1 MGGFTTPAQPI
12 DQQYQTDDQFYDTQ
26 NGGGFDN
33 FGQDSIA
40 DEINKELD
48 QLLGNEPA
56 PQGGQQGGA
65 SVSDSRFESFLEEQ
79 RQQREY
85 ERQQRQLQLTQQQRD
100 QQEREAQL
108 ERERLKQEAEAKA
121 KAYRPQFQQIALTED
136 QKRAYADADPYI
148 RSIVNEVLGQVWD
161 TSITPVLTD
170 QQQSI
175 LDLAKRPTQAS
186 LSVEQQVALSR
197 PNVNSIVAEPEFAR
211 YLAEPVEG
219 TGMTRRDLMNVAYQR
234 ADVGSV
240 VTMLD
245 AYSAAKEKNRPSR
258 SATPNGSVHSAPQG
272 GQGGQQRRVRPYSDL
287 SKAQAQFRQGRI
299 TRDKLVE
306 IENHFETLASNG
318 LVDYNK

>member
-1 MGGFTTPAQPI
+1 MGDFIPAQPVN
-12 DQQYQTDDQFYDTQ
+12 QNYQSDDQFYDTQ

-33 FGQDSIA
+33 YGQDNLV
-40 DEINKELD
+40 DEINTELD
-48 QLLGNEPA
+48 KLLGNEPTT
-56 PQGGQQGGA
+56 QDGQQGGA
-65 SVSDSRFESFLEEQ
+65 TANDPRFESFLEEQ

-100 QQEREAQL
+100 QQEREVQL

-121 KAYRPQFQQIALTED
+121 KAYRPQFQQVALTED
-136 QKRAYADADPYI
+136 QKKAYADADPYI

-245 AYSAAKEKNRPSR
+245 AYSAAKDKNRPSR

-287 SKAQAQFRQGRI
+287 AKAQAQFRQGRI

>member
-1 MGGFTTPAQPI
+1 M
-12 DQQYQTDDQFYDTQ
+12 
-26 NGGGFDN
+26 
-33 FGQDSIA
+33 
-40 DEINKELD
+40 
-48 QLLGNEPA
+48 
-56 PQGGQQGGA
+56 
-65 SVSDSRFESFLEEQ
+65 
-79 RQQREY
+79 
-85 ERQQRQLQLTQQQRD
+85 
-100 QQEREAQL
+100 
-108 ERERLKQEAEAKA
+108 KQEAEAKA
-121 KAYRPQFQQIALTED
+121 KAYRPQFQQVALTED
-136 QKRAYADADPYI
+136 QKKAYADADPYI
-148 RSIVNEVLGQVWD
+148 RRVINEVLGSMWD
-161 TSITPVLTD
+161 TSITPALTD
-170 QQQSI
+170 HQQSI

>member
-1 MGGFTTPAQPI
+1 MGGFIPAQPVT
-12 DQQYQTDDQFYDTQ
+12 QNYQTDDQFYDTQ
-26 NGGGFDN
+26 NGGGFDTY
-33 FGQDSIA
+33 GQDQLA
-40 DEINKELD
+40 DDINTELD
-48 QLLGNEPA
+48 KLLGNEPTT
-56 PQGGQQGGA
+56 QDGQQGGA
-65 SVSDSRFESFLEEQ
+65 TANDPRFESFLEEQ

-100 QQEREAQL
+100 QQEREVQL

-121 KAYRPQFQQIALTED
+121 KAYRPQFQQVALTED
-136 QKRAYADADPYI
+136 QKKAYADADPYI

-197 PNVNSIVAEPEFAR
+197 PSVNSIVAEPEFAR

-234 ADVGSV
+234 SDVGSV

-245 AYSAAKEKNRPSR
+245 AYTAAKDKNRPTR

-272 GQGGQQRRVRPYSDL
+272 GQGGQQRRIRPYSDL
-287 SKAQAQFRQGRI
+287 GKAQAQFRRGQI

>member
-1 MGGFTTPAQPI
+1 MGDFIPAQPVN
-12 DQQYQTDDQFYDTQ
+12 QNYQTDDQFYDTQ

-33 FGQDSIA
+33 FGQDNLV
-40 DEINKELD
+40 DEINTELD
-48 QLLGNEPA
+48 KLLGNDPA
-56 PQGGQQGGA
+56 NQGGQNGGVA
-65 SVSDSRFESFLEEQ
+65 PSDPRFDSFLEEQ

-100 QQEREAQL
+100 QQERESQL

-121 KAYRPQFQQIALTED
+121 KAYRPQFQQVALTED
-136 QKRAYADADPYI
+136 QKKAYADADPYI

-245 AYSAAKEKNRPSR
+245 AYSAAKDKNRPTR

>member
-1 MGGFTTPAQPI
+1 MGDFIPAQPVN
-12 DQQYQTDDQFYDTQ
+12 QNYQTDDQFYDAQ

-33 FGQDSIA
+33 YGQDNLA
-40 DEINKELD
+40 DEINTELD
-48 QLLGNEPA
+48 KLLGNEPA
-56 PQGGQQGGA
+56 TQGGQQGGA
-65 SVSDSRFESFLEEQ
+65 TPNDPRFDSFLEEQ

-85 ERQQRQLQLTQQQRD
+85 DRQQQQLRQTQEQRDNQERQ
-100 QQEREAQL
+100 AQL

-121 KAYRPQFQQIALTED
+121 KGYRPQFQEVALTED
-136 QKRAYADADPYI
+136 QKKAYADADPYI
-148 RSIVNEVLGQVWD
+148 RSIVNEVLGKVWD
-161 TSITPVLTD
+161 TSITPALTD
-170 QQQSI
+170 HQQSI
-175 LDLAKRPTQAS
+175 LDLAKRPTQTS

>member
-1 MGGFTTPAQPI
+1 MGDFIPAQPVN
-12 DQQYQTDDQFYDTQ
+12 QNYQTDDQFYDTR

-33 FGQDSIA
+33 FGQDNLA
-40 DEINKELD
+40 DEINAELD
-48 QLLGNEPA
+48 KLLGNDPA
-56 PQGGQQGGA
+56 TQGGQQGGA
-65 SVSDSRFESFLEEQ
+65 TPNDPRFDSFLEEQ

-85 ERQQRQLQLTQQQRD
+85 ERQQQQLRQTQEQRD
-100 QQEREAQL
+100 NQERQAQL

-121 KAYRPQFQQIALTED
+121 KGYRPQLQQVALTEE
-136 QKRAYADADPYI
+136 QKKAYADADPYI

-161 TSITPVLTD
+161 TSITPALTD

-287 SKAQAQFRQGRI
+287 TKAQAQFRQGRI

>member
-1 MGGFTTPAQPI
+1 MGDFIPAQPVN
-12 DQQYQTDDQFYDTQ
+12 QNYQTDDQFYDTR

-33 FGQDSIA
+33 FGQDNLA
-40 DEINKELD
+40 DEINAELD
-48 QLLGNEPA
+48 KLLGNDPA
-56 PQGGQQGGA
+56 TQGGKQGGA
-65 SVSDSRFESFLEEQ
+65 TPNDPRFDSFLEEQ

-85 ERQQRQLQLTQQQRD
+85 ERQQQQLRQTQEQRD
-100 QQEREAQL
+100 NQERQAQL

-121 KAYRPQFQQIALTED
+121 KGYRPQLQQVALTEE
-136 QKRAYADADPYI
+136 QKKAYADADPYI

-161 TSITPVLTD
+161 TSITPALTD

>member
-1 MGGFTTPAQPI
+1 MGDFIPAQPVN
-12 DQQYQTDDQFYDTQ
+12 QNYQSDDQFYDTQ

-33 FGQDSIA
+33 YGQDNLV
-40 DEINKELD
+40 DEINTELD
-48 QLLGNEPA
+48 KLLGNEPTT
-56 PQGGQQGGA
+56 QDGQQGGA
-65 SVSDSRFESFLEEQ
+65 TANDPRFESFLEEQ

-100 QQEREAQL
+100 QQERESQL

-121 KAYRPQFQQIALTED
+121 KAYRPQFQEVALTED
-136 QKRAYADADPYI
+136 QKKAYADADPYI
-148 RSIVNEVLGQVWD
+148 RSIVNELLGQVWD

>member
-1 MGGFTTPAQPI
+1 MGGFIPAQPVT
-12 DQQYQTDDQFYDTQ
+12 QNYQTDDQFYDTQ

-33 FGQDSIA
+33 YGQDNLV
-40 DEINKELD
+40 DEINTELD
-48 QLLGNEPA
+48 KLLGNEPTT
-56 PQGGQQGGA
+56 QDGQQGGA
-65 SVSDSRFESFLEEQ
+65 TANDPRFESFLEEQ

-85 ERQQRQLQLTQQQRD
+85 ERQQQQLRQTQEQRD
-100 QQEREAQL
+100 NQERQAQL

-121 KAYRPQFQQIALTED
+121 KGYRPQLQQVALTEE
-136 QKRAYADADPYI
+136 QKKAYADADPYI

-161 TSITPVLTD
+161 TSITPALTD

-287 SKAQAQFRQGRI
+287 TKAQAQFRQGRI

>member
-1 MGGFTTPAQPI
+1 MGGFIPAQPVT
-12 DQQYQTDDQFYDTQ
+12 QNYQTDDQFYDTQ
-26 NGGGFDN
+26 NGGGFDTY
-33 FGQDSIA
+33 GQDQLA
-40 DEINKELD
+40 DDINTELD
-48 QLLGNEPA
+48 KLLGNEPTT
-56 PQGGQQGGA
+56 QDGQQGGA
-65 SVSDSRFESFLEEQ
+65 TANDPRFESFLEEQ

-100 QQEREAQL
+100 QQERESQL

-121 KAYRPQFQQIALTED
+121 KAYRPQFQEVALTED
-136 QKRAYADADPYI
+136 QKKAYADADPYI
-148 RSIVNEVLGQVWD
+148 RSIVNEVLGKVWD

>member
-1 MGGFTTPAQPI
+1 MGGFIPAQPVN
-12 DQQYQTDDQFYDTQ
+12 QNYQTDDQFYDTQ

-33 FGQDSIA
+33 FNQSNID
-40 DEINKELD
+40 DEINDELD
-48 QLLGNEPA
+48 KLLGNEPTT
-56 PQGGQQGGA
+56 QDGQQGGA
-65 SVSDSRFESFLEEQ
+65 TANDPRFESFLEEQ

-100 QQEREAQL
+100 QQEREVQL

-121 KAYRPQFQQIALTED
+121 KAYRPQFQQVALTED
-136 QKRAYADADPYI
+136 QKKAYADADPYI

-175 LDLAKRPTQAS
+175 LDLAKRPTQVS
-186 LSVEQQVALSR
+186 MSVEQQVALSR
-197 PNVNSIVAEPEFAR
+197 PNVNSIAAEPEFAR

-234 ADVGSV
+234 SDVGSV

-245 AYSAAKEKNRPSR
+245 AYTAAKDKNRPTR

-272 GQGGQQRRVRPYSDL
+272 GQGGQQRRIRPYSDL
-287 SKAQAQFRQGRI
+287 GKAQAQFRRGQI

>member
-1 MGGFTTPAQPI
+1 MGDFIPAQPVN
-12 DQQYQTDDQFYDTQ
+12 QNYQTDDQFYDTP

-33 FGQDSIA
+33 FGQDNLA
-40 DEINKELD
+40 DEINAELD
-48 QLLGNEPA
+48 KLVGNDPA
-56 PQGGQQGGA
+56 TQGGQQGGA
-65 SVSDSRFESFLEEQ
+65 TPNDPRFESFLEEQ

-85 ERQQRQLQLTQQQRD
+85 ERQQQQLRQTQEQRD
-100 QQEREAQL
+100 NQERQAQL

-121 KAYRPQFQQIALTED
+121 KGYRPQLQQVALTEE
-136 QKRAYADADPYI
+136 QKKAYADADPYI

-161 TSITPVLTD
+161 TSITPALTD

>member
-1 MGGFTTPAQPI
+1 MGDFIPAQPVN
-12 DQQYQTDDQFYDTQ
+12 QNYQTDDQFYDTQ

-33 FGQDSIA
+33 YGQDDIA

-48 QLLGNEPA
+48 QLLGNTPA

-65 SVSDSRFESFLEEQ
+65 PASDSRFESFLEEQ

-121 KAYRPQFQQIALTED
+121 KAYRPQFQQVALTED
-136 QKRAYADADPYI
+136 QKKAYADADPYI

-287 SKAQAQFRQGRI
+287 AKAQAQFRQGRI